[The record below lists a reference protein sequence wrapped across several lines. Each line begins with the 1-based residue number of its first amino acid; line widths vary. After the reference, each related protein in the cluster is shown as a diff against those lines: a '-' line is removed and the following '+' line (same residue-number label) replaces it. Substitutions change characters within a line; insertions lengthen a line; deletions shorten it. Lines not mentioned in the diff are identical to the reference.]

1 MIYTTK
7 LQTILKSLLT
17 ITFSILFYTLSALK
31 LHRLE
36 FSSPKEINNTN
47 NIQLQSNQNQIDLAS
62 DSSVHQPRG
71 FDFHKNNLFHDTLM
85 LSLSIYRPEILS
97 KIDPFGFL
105 KFLGSKKEK
114 FDLPSKYFF
123 FYI

>member
-1 MIYTTK
+1 MGEHKKQLPTK

-62 DSSVHQPRG
+62 DSSVHVNI
-71 FDFHKNNLFHDTLM
+71 FN
-85 LSLSIYRPEILS
+85 
-97 KIDPFGFL
+97 
-105 KFLGSKKEK
+105 
-114 FDLPSKYFF
+114 
-123 FYI
+123 